1 MAYELALLEELV
13 IANLQ
18 PKRRIPDL
26 LSDEQL
32 AVYFKLIEQE
42 QSTVVNS
49 FRNRVFEFRNK
60 KQRQFYIQ
68 QHQLSIIRLKNKLIE
83 RTDEIEKQL
92 QLRDSNDVKLVNR
105 LVEVLQLIL
114 DFLKE
119 EFPFYF
125 DAHAAVPVTYLK
137 RVRERMRKGLKK
149 VVTVLARVATAD
161 DSTEMFQQALRPVL
175 HDERNLQVSFG
186 MIDYVKNLFEQI
198 EKLKPS
204 EGSSFFHSSFIDL
217 LVRMNFNSELFV
229 YWLIGQLT
237 TSADLLPGED
247 EKLEYYLLKH
257 KELSQLIDCNDLFFL
272 PDKRSVKEEVL
283 LWLQAEILFLER
295 KQQMLVKT
303 VLPDAAKTAE
313 EEKGIYLTWTV
324 EELGLY
330 MHLLKE
336 NGQLVNKNMRD
347 LAKGMS
353 GHFHTVR
360 KEHISWQNLYNCFS
374 KVEMNTIRSL
384 DSKLMDAINL
394 LRKMRGGLR

>member
-32 AVYFKLIEQE
+32 AVYFQIIERE

-92 QLRDSNDVKLVNR
+92 KLRDSNDVKLVNR

-149 VVTVLARVATAD
+149 VVTVLARLATD
-161 DSTEMFQQALRPVL
+161 DSTEMFQRALRPVL

-186 MIDYVKNLFEQI
+186 MIDYVKDLFEQI
-198 EKLKPS
+198 EKLKSS
-204 EGSSFFHSSFIDL
+204 ESDNFFHSSFIDL

-229 YWLIGQLT
+229 YWLIGQLKIN
-237 TSADLLPGED
+237 SELLPGE
-247 EKLEYYLLKH
+247 EERLEYYLLKH

-272 PDKRSVKEEVL
+272 PDRRSVKEELL
-283 LWLQAEILFLER
+283 LWLQAEILFFER
-295 KQQMLVKT
+295 RQQLKGKT
-303 VLPDAAKTAE
+303 ILTPAIKTEE

-336 NGQLVNKNMRD
+336 NGQLANKNMRD

-353 GHFHTVR
+353 SHFHTVR
-360 KEHISWQNLYNCFS
+360 KENLSWQNLYNCFS

-384 DSKLMDAINL
+384 DSKLMDVINL